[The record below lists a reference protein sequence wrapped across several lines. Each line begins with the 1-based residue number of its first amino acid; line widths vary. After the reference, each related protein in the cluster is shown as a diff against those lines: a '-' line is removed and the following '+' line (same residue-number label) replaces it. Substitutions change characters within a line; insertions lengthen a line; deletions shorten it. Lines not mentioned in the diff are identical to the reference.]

1 MAVERILIE
10 GGTVLTMTGPG
21 DVFPGGIV
29 AVEGGAILYA
39 GRRDGAPGQVMDPH
53 WPTRRIE
60 AGGRLVLPGLIN
72 CHTHAAMVL
81 LRGYAD
87 DMRLMEWLQTR
98 IWPAEARLGPE
109 EIYWGAALA
118 CAESLLA
125 GTTTFNDMYVHMG
138 EVARAVQA
146 SGIRAVLCRGII
158 GSGADFDF
166 RVRETRELFQQW
178 HGQAGGRITTLV
190 APHAPYTV
198 APAELARC
206 AELAAE
212 FGTGIHIH
220 LAETRDEVEL
230 LQQRYGKSAFQIMAE
245 TGCSRVHLVGAHCVH
260 PAGADMDV
268 LAAAPGGGVAHCPV
282 SNLKL
287 ACGVAPILAWRR
299 AGVPVGLATDGAA
312 SANQMS
318 LWGELRLMALLQK
331 NQAGDPRAFTAYDA
345 VHAAT
350 AGGAAVLGLQDR
362 IGTLEPG
369 KRADIILVDA
379 RRPGLQ
385 PLHDPFSTLA
395 YATNPGDVE
404 TVLVDGRVV
413 VAGGRLTTLELAEV
427 TARAAEAARRAL
439 GA

>member
-1 MAVERILIE
+1 MDRILIQ
-10 GGTVLTMTGPG
+10 GGTVLTMTGPV
-21 DVFPGGIV
+21 DVYADGVV
-29 AVEGGAILYA
+29 AVADGAIVYA
-39 GRRDGAPGQVMDPH
+39 GARAGAPPAVLAPG
-53 WPTRRIE
+53 WATRTLD
-60 AGGRLVLPGLIN
+60 ASGRLVLPGLIN

-87 DMRLMEWLQTR
+87 DMRLMEWLQTK
-98 IWPAEARLGPE
+98 IWPAEARLGAE
-109 EIYWGAALA
+109 DIYWGTALA

-125 GTTTFNDMYVHMG
+125 GTTTFNDMYVFMDAA
-138 EVARAVQA
+138 ARAVAA
-146 SGIRAVLCRGII
+146 SGIRAVLGRGII
-158 GSGADFDF
+158 GQGADFDL
-166 RVRETRELFQQW
+166 RIKEARELFQAW

-212 FGTGIHIH
+212 LGTGLHIH

-230 LQQRYGKSAFQIMAE
+230 LQQRHGKTAFQLVQAA
-245 TGCSRVHLVGAHCVH
+245 GCTRLPLVGAHCVH
-260 PAGADMDV
+260 PQGEDMDI

-287 ACGVAPILAWRR
+287 ACGVAPVAAWRR
-299 AGVPVGLATDGAA
+299 RGVAVGLGTDGAA
-312 SANQMS
+312 SANQLS
-318 LWGELRLMALLQK
+318 LWGEVRLMALLQK
-331 NQAGDPRAFTAYDA
+331 NQAGDPLAFTAYDA

-362 IGTLEPG
+362 VGTLAAG

-385 PLHDPFSTLA
+385 PAHDPFSLLA
-395 YATNPGDVE
+395 YSTNPGDVE
-404 TVLVDGRVV
+404 TVLVDGRIVV
-413 VAGGRLTTLELAEV
+413 EGGRLTTLDVAEV
-427 TARAAEAARRAL
+427 TARARERAARVLQA
-439 GA
+439 